1 MKPVRAK
8 EMGAGRLPAAPPPA
22 PAGHAAQSV
31 AESKRIG
38 PDAAIPMHCSGMS
51 FVAAMREQMPGR
63 PLISTTGNRFT
74 FGV

>member
-8 EMGAGRLPAAPPPA
+8 ELSAGKLPAAAPA
-22 PAGHAAQSV
+22 PAGYAAQSV
-31 AESKRIG
+31 AELKRIG

-51 FVAAMREQMPGR
+51 FVAAMREQMPDR